1 MRRPKQPEV
10 RRIKLRGRRAVT
22 SRLIGEPT
30 FMLRK
35 FLPADYSL
43 VVEATCSRA
52 DVLGA
57 LGAPREIARRQLRL
71 DVNVDPVPQRRNV
84 STSIE
89 VNGHGRRHEHACTRR
104 RRTLNWCA

>member
-1 MRRPKQPEV
+1 MRCPKQPEV

-43 VVEATCSRA
+43 VVEATCS
-52 DVLGA
+52 A
-57 LGAPREIARRQLRL
+57 LTCSGRCAP
-71 DVNVDPVPQRRNV
+71 
-84 STSIE
+84 
-89 VNGHGRRHEHACTRR
+89 GRS
-104 RRTLNWCA
+104 CAGNCAWM